1 MLSRDEFVMTLA
13 KTNAFVNEFLRTPS
27 SKNAH
32 EFYDI
37 GLRIAQAAV
46 HVKVSSDDPEFFDN
60 RLLLL
65 RLAEAMVEASFVG
78 ELASIGGTTFD
89 DSHIQLLTTTKI
101 KKAYEEKAF
110 LGNEYDE
117 HPRFGKLRVAMNF
130 ISEFFKTVPT
140 VDFSKVPNEIVIE
153 AITSDVLKTTAMTL
167 WAIALSHDKGI
178 GDHRRMMKL
187 IYSIKYGIVMA
198 QYDTKKVQSI
208 CDEILPWIETLAEV
222 TVGHRPSTTATLN

>member
-1 MLSRDEFVMTLA
+1 MLTRDEFEAALVE
-13 KTNAFVNEFLRTPS
+13 TNAFVNEFIKTPAG
-27 SKNAH
+27 KNAS
-32 EFYDI
+32 EFYDV
-37 GLRIAQAAV
+37 GLMVARAAV
-46 HVKVSSDDPEFFDN
+46 HVSVDNHDSEVFDN

-65 RLAEAMVEASFVG
+65 RLAEALVEASFIG
-78 ELASIGGTTFD
+78 ELSSIGGTNFD
-89 DSHIQLLTTTKI
+89 EAHIQLLTHTKI
-101 KKAYEEKAF
+101 KRAYDEKAF

-130 ISEFFKTVPT
+130 ISDFFKTVPT

-167 WAIALSHDKGI
+167 WAIALSHDRGI

-208 CDEILPWIETLAEV
+208 CDEVLPWIETLAEV